1 MVGKVNM
8 TFLQYML
15 NRPVILEILDF
26 MSVLLGL
33 DLGRQV
39 GAEAKICG
47 GVAPPPLDLKP

>member
-1 MVGKVNM
+1 M

-33 DLGRQV
+33 DPGRQV